1 MGALQIKV
9 FLGSLL
15 VLCTVYSGEALSCY
29 ECNSHNDSACAKDI
43 PPVSSKIDC
52 STKTEGPKYNL
63 CRKIVQ
69 FIDFEVNN
77 NKPEK
82 RVIRTCGWVDTNY
95 KTTCYHRSGFGG
107 RQEVCSCITD
117 FCNSSQR
124 HFVGFGTLI
133 MFLLARLVL

>member
-1 MGALQIKV
+1 MDTMNAFINSNY
-9 FLGSLL
+9 FS
-15 VLCTVYSGEALSCY
+15 TGEALSCY

-77 NKPEK
+77 SKFEIFFIIPP
-82 RVIRTCGWVDTNY
+82 VI
-95 KTTCYHRSGFGG
+95 
-107 RQEVCSCITD
+107 
-117 FCNSSQR
+117 
-124 HFVGFGTLI
+124 
-133 MFLLARLVL
+133 